1 MAYRLVNVAP
11 DPNAKPF
18 SLFDWLSGYK
28 TYAVTIV
35 GVAKVWYVAVYGH
48 PWSDNIDNA
57 INITLLLL
65 FGATIRSAINTS
77 TAKVANAVVNP
88 TSEAAK
94 ATAAEAPGA
103 PPAPVPAPP
112 KV

>member
-1 MAYRLVNVAP
+1 MPDRWQRQPSAATSPHETYEPDGCPWIRPEAGIIPYMAYRLVNVAP

-65 FGATIRSAINTS
+65 
-77 TAKVANAVVNP
+77 
-88 TSEAAK
+88 
-94 ATAAEAPGA
+94 
-103 PPAPVPAPP
+103 
-112 KV
+112 